1 MIKYEKIFGN
11 LLIVDASYLL
21 HRVLHNNAVFELRGP
36 DGQRSGGVFSFI
48 RTLNKEIRNNPGY
61 FPVLCF
67 DGGLSPRRVSV
78 DPFYKNAPDRNNT
91 PEVMTQ
97 EELDSDYLT
106 QFRKQRSMTM
116 ELLSYAGIP
125 SLRFNSVLPEG
136 DDIMYILSK
145 SCNKGL
151 VLTDDRD
158 MLQLVT
164 DTVTV
169 RRPMADEYITNNSL
183 IESNGYDEVYD
194 FVMNKAIIGDGSDNI
209 PGCCK
214 GIGGG
219 TSGQLIK
226 LMKLVDEYSDI
237 NPENEDM
244 LRKLCAD
251 NGIKFRKAM
260 INFNSDRY
268 DKNIQLVD
276 LNLVDTDVTQN
287 IIDSI
292 YSEVSNCRSNTDFF
306 KLSAKLSMLGIK
318 EIYPDQLISMVKDR
332 YKYMRAGDIQ

>member
-1 MIKYEKIFGN
+1 MNSKYEKIFGN

-48 RTLNKEIRNNPGY
+48 RTLNKEVRNNPGY

-67 DGGLSPRRVSV
+67 DEGLSKRRVSV
-78 DPFYKNAPDRNNT
+78 DPFYKNAPDRNST
-91 PEVMTQ
+91 PDVMTK

-106 QFRKQRSMTM
+106 QFRKQRAMVM
-116 ELLSYAGIP
+116 EVLSYAGIP
-125 SLRFNSVLPEG
+125 SLRFSSELPEG

-158 MLQLVT
+158 MLQLVN
-164 DTVTV
+164 DHVSV
-169 RRPMADEYITNNSL
+169 RRPMADEYITKDNL
-183 IESNGYDEVYD
+183 IDSNGYDEVYD

-226 LMKLVDEYSDI
+226 LLKLLDNYEDLNHDNEEHIRELCSNSD
-237 NPENEDM
+237 
-244 LRKLCAD
+244 
-251 NGIKFRKAM
+251 IKFRKAM
-260 INFNSDRY
+260 LNFDTERY
-268 DKNIQLVD
+268 NKNLQLVD
-276 LNLVDTDVTQN
+276 LNLVDNDVSQQ

-292 YSEVSNCRSNTDFF
+292 YSTVSNCRSNTDFF
-306 KLSAKLSMLGIK
+306 KLSAKLGMLGIK
-318 EIYPDQLISMVKDR
+318 KVYPDQLISMIKDR
-332 YKYMRAGDIQ
+332 YNYMKAQV